1 MDDRKDEKIFDIDG
15 YLGKEPE
22 EAQAEPEK
30 TPVDSETA
38 GEMGAEAVD
47 VANKTAVD
55 PVQLKYRRNRIL
67 VALVAGGIL
76 LIAGVFVLIDQID
89 RNNFRARSRE
99 SHEGVLATLA
109 DSEKAFNNAFRDYS
123 RKVFGLNGAPQSN
136 DIYPTDE
143 ELENA
148 KLSCLEHFD
157 IGFGELSLL
166 DNRNEERDDYVEVD
180 DELNRIIA
188 NYSDATISL
197 EDCRQDILSPIAT
210 DFGIVYGEI
219 SFEEAGGRYRII
231 MPSKIGYSGSRKIE
245 SATVSFAPYDKN
257 GAVIAGYKDYMVH
270 KFDASINS
278 MKKLDF
284 DPFLIT
290 AENGGITR
298 QTAPYSEKSKLEHST
313 IGIYSITGKF
323 QAK

>member
-1 MDDRKDEKIFDIDG
+1 
-15 YLGKEPE
+15 
-22 EAQAEPEK
+22 
-30 TPVDSETA
+30 
-38 GEMGAEAVD
+38 
-47 VANKTAVD
+47 
-55 PVQLKYRRNRIL
+55 
-67 VALVAGGIL
+67 VAGGIL

-109 DSEKAFNNAFRDYS
+109 DSEKAFNVAFRDYS
-123 RKVFGLNGAPQSN
+123 RKVFGLNGVPQSD

-143 ELENA
+143 ELEDA
-148 KLSCLEHFD
+148 KLSCLEHFE

-188 NYSDATISL
+188 NYSEATTSL
-197 EDCRQDILSPIAT
+197 EDCRQDILSPVAT

-231 MPSKIGYSGSRKIE
+231 MPSKIGYSGSREIE
-245 SATVSFAPYDKN
+245 SATVSFAPYDKK

-270 KFDASINS
+270 KFDSSINS

-298 QTAPYSEKSKLEHST
+298 QTAPYSEKSKLERST

>member
-1 MDDRKDEKIFDIDG
+1 
-15 YLGKEPE
+15 
-22 EAQAEPEK
+22 
-30 TPVDSETA
+30 
-38 GEMGAEAVD
+38 
-47 VANKTAVD
+47 
-55 PVQLKYRRNRIL
+55 
-67 VALVAGGIL
+67 
-76 LIAGVFVLIDQID
+76 
-89 RNNFRARSRE
+89 
-99 SHEGVLATLA
+99 
-109 DSEKAFNNAFRDYS
+109 
-123 RKVFGLNGAPQSN
+123 
-136 DIYPTDE
+136 
-143 ELENA
+143 
-148 KLSCLEHFD
+148 
-157 IGFGELSLL
+157 
-166 DNRNEERDDYVEVD
+166 
-180 DELNRIIA
+180 
-188 NYSDATISL
+188 
-197 EDCRQDILSPIAT
+197 
-210 DFGIVYGEI
+210 
-219 SFEEAGGRYRII
+219 